1 MTNSLPHQHHDY
13 SQALPFLGAL
23 SSVESFSKV
32 SEILKLLSDTN
43 RLRIFWLLCHLEECV
58 INISA
63 MLNMSSP
70 AVSHHLKLLKE
81 SGLILSR
88 RDGKEVY
95 YKASES
101 EQTKLLHLVI
111 EKTMEIK
118 CPELEG
124 AMHHDEQEIII
135 RQVHNYLMENLD
147 KRITI
152 DELSKKFLMNPTT
165 LKQVFKNVYGTSL
178 GVHIKTHRLEKSAEL
193 LKSTALSIQEIANAV
208 GYESQS
214 KFTVAFKE
222 AYGVLPKEYRK

>member
-1 MTNSLPHQHHDY
+1 MPNPLPHQHNNY
-13 SQALPFLGAL
+13 SEAMPFLSSL
-23 SSVESFSKV
+23 SSVESFNEV
-32 SEILKLLSDTN
+32 AEIFKLLSDTN
-43 RLRIFWLLCHLEECV
+43 RLRIFWLLCHCEECV

-63 MLNMSSP
+63 MVNMSSP

-81 SGLILSR
+81 SGLISSKR
-88 RDGKEVY
+88 NGKEVY

-118 CPELEG
+118 CPELEPR
-124 AMHHDEQEIII
+124 MRHDEQEVII
-135 RQVHNYLMENLD
+135 RQVHNYLMENLNR
-147 KRITI
+147 RITI
-152 DELSKKFLMNPTT
+152 EELSKKFLMNPTT

-178 GVHIKTHRLEKSAEL
+178 GVHIKIHRLEKASEL
-193 LKSTALSIQEIANAV
+193 LKNTSLTIQEIANTV

-222 AYGVLPKEYRK
+222 AYGLLPKEYRK